1 MIYLYLLLHNILYI
15 CIRWIHDYITPTS
28 FLYIYMLH
36 ILHTEYILHTQ
47 CIFVHSIPRDDKHT
61 IIAYTPLLHTQYI
74 LHTPYIFIHR
84 IPRDALAGHRERES
98 SWIAKRERV
107 RGTQRCTCG
116 TSTAATS
123 FKLNTLGYRKKK
135 EAKLMIWNTFS
146 NSLATL

>member
-1 MIYLYLLLHNILYI
+1 
-15 CIRWIHDYITPTS
+15 
-28 FLYIYMLH
+28 MLH

-116 TSTAATS
+116 TSREREFVDS
-123 FKLNTLGYRKKK
+123 K
-135 EAKLMIWNTFS
+135 ERESSWYPEMHLRDINGGDFLQIEHARV
-146 NSLATL
+146 